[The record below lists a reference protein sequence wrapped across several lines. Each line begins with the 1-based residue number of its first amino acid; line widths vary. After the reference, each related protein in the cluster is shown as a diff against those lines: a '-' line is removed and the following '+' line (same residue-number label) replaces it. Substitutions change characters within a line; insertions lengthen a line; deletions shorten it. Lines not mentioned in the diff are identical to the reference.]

1 MSDDQNNYKKNTE
14 SAIIKMEVKFVQMIM
29 CKEQLPV
36 YQNEKYLQ
44 NNNK

>member
-29 CKEQLPV
+29 CKEQLKNTFKITISKFP
-36 YQNEKYLQ
+36 
-44 NNNK
+44 